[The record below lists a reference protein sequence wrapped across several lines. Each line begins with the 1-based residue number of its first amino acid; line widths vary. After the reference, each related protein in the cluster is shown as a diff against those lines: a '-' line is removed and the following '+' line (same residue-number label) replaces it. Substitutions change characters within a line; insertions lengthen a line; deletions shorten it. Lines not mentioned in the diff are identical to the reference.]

1 MGRKAPVNA
10 RGLCFTSHRTIFVRG
25 DDVLMTGWVGRL
37 ATDIAPAVRSGEVTA
52 AEVVADHL
60 DRIVRL
66 NAELG
71 AFVRVRASEAAD
83 EGVAVDAR
91 ADRSDLPLASVPVAV
106 MDTVPVAGEPMRLGS
121 AAMPDT
127 PLVARRAERSRR
139 RR

>member
-1 MGRKAPVNA
+1 
-10 RGLCFTSHRTIFVRG
+10 
-25 DDVLMTGWVGRL
+25 VLMTGWVGRL